1 MKIAISTESSADC
14 TKALAQ
20 LHQIAIIPFTVNKGL
35 TSIKDGDE
43 TLEQLFAY
51 VEETGKLPK
60 TSAINTYEFQNHFG
74 NLLCFICIDFCLC
87 SSFLH
92 FSDLRFIGIKLTLNI
107 SNLNYLIFTANT
119 ELHFCDLISIN
130 NLLNKIRI
138 LCLQLRNR
146 NSL

>member
-74 NLLCFICIDFCLC
+74 NLLKEHDAVVHISMSHAC
-87 SSFLH
+87 SSAYQNACVASEEFHGKVLVVDSLVFH
-92 FSDLRFIGIKLTLNI
+92 TGQLLLVLYAAALRNQIKLLGGGVV
-107 SNLNYLIFTANT
+107 L
-119 ELHFCDLISIN
+119 
-130 NLLNKIRI
+130 
-138 LCLQLRNR
+138 
-146 NSL
+146 